1 MVDINDTGTD
11 KNMSLFD
18 DKTLDTTD
26 YETID
31 YMTYVKY
38 TAIA

>member
-18 DKTLDTTD
+18 DKTLDTQLTMKQLI
-26 YETID
+26 T
-31 YMTYVKY
+31 
-38 TAIA
+38 